1 MRSFAFRKFEYN
13 RFFFRPSSGYGRLP
27 PFVSPVGFLDIFGEA
42 GRHNH
47 YLQSFGTVDHQLE
60 LHVRALALS
69 IELVKCSP
77 CLPLPHPVSIILCSC
92 IPLPFETLP
101 VVFTWLP

>member
-1 MRSFAFRKFEYN
+1 MRSPSGN
-13 RFFFRPSSGYGRLP
+13 SNTIDFFSVHLQGVADS
-27 PFVSPVGFLDIFGEA
+27 PFVSPVGFFDILGEA

-47 YLQSFGTVDHQLE
+47 YLQSFGTVDRQLE

-77 CLPLPHPVSIILCSC
+77 SLLLPVSIILCSC
-92 IPLPFETLP
+92 IPFPFETLP
-101 VVFTWLP
+101 VVFTCLP